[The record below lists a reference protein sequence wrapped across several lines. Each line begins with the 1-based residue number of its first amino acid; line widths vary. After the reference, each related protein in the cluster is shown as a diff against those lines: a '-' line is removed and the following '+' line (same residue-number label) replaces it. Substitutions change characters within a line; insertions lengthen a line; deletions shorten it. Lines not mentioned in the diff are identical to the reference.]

1 VDINL
6 ALVALIVWV
15 ALTLAAGAYLEGR
28 QHASRAVTV
37 IRPTYRSNRHYR
49 PRW

>member
-1 VDINL
+1 MDINL

-15 ALTLAAGAYLEGR
+15 ALTLVVAAYLERR

-37 IRPTYRSNRHYR
+37 IRPTYRSNRLHP